1 MSVCV
6 CVSVCVVYVRACVCV
21 CVVYVRACVCVCRYY
36 LIYIAMHLLTLV
48 PAIYKAQ
55 MLGFVPYKSSHWMSI
70 LLSAQ
75 VPVEAQADVLS
86 AF

>member
-1 MSVCV
+1 MLLLLFLFLFFVVGSVGG
-6 CVSVCVVYVRACVCV
+6 RG
-21 CVVYVRACVCVCRYY
+21 RYY
-36 LIYIAMHLLTLV
+36 LIYIGMHLLTLV
-48 PAIYKAQ
+48 PAVYKAQ

-86 AF
+86 AI